1 MTDYTMASKD
11 FYKALND
18 SLLIGSKCK
27 QCGAYTAPQRK
38 ICPKCQSDQTEI
50 ITFSGKGKLLAY
62 TVISVPPVKMAEA
75 GYDGKNP
82 YCVGIIALDEGPR
95 VSAQI
100 LNVDVGHPEN
110 IKIGT
115 EMVMTTI
122 TRGDEDQKST
132 YLAFQPE

>member
-1 MTDYTMASKD
+1 MTDYTMVSKD
-11 FYKALND
+11 FYKALNNNQ
-18 SLLIGSKCK
+18 LIGSKCK
-27 QCGAYTAPQRK
+27 ICGTFTAPQRE
-38 ICPKCQSDQTEI
+38 ICPKCHADQTEI
-50 ITFSGKGKLLAY
+50 ITFSGKGKLAAY

-75 GYDGKNP
+75 GYNGNNP

-100 LNVDVGHPEN
+100 LNVDVVHPEN

-115 EMVMTTI
+115 KMVMATI
-122 TRGDEDQKST
+122 KRDNEEEST